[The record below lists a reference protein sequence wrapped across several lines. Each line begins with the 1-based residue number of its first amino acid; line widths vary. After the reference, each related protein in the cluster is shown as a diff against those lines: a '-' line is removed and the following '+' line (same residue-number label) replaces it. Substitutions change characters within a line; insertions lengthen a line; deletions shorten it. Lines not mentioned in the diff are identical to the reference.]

1 MLCHVLAAYLW
12 FTFYAFVVWEFVMGS
27 LIKFPYCM
35 LLQSQPSSSC
45 VLPWM
50 LRSLD
55 KPPVFS
61 PSSRLQSLLLAM
73 SLGAVP
79 RCGQEQ
85 HLGFAAC

>member
-1 MLCHVLAAYLW
+1 
-12 FTFYAFVVWEFVMGS
+12 MGS

-50 LRSLD
+50 LRSVD

-61 PSSRLQSLLLAM
+61 PSSRLQRLLLAM

-79 RCGQEQ
+79 HCGQEQ
-85 HLGFAAC
+85 HLGFAACQLSLLGQFHLFCTESGR